1 MAGDYQRQIF
11 EIIKREIKGK
21 DSLGNVVGDILNISQ
36 DAVYRRYRGETHL
49 TINEVE
55 KLSRAFSISVDNL
68 FELDRTKIMFD
79 YQPLNMIEF
88 RMDSYL
94 ENICENILMLKAQE
108 SPELVMTINNTPF
121 LQLLNFPHLV
131 RFKLFFW
138 AKTHL
143 QLKEYENSLFK
154 YEKISEK
161 TFQTGVTILKNYI
174 TIPSKE
180 IYDLDLLRGF
190 AREIIYYYES
200 QLFEDPEYA
209 LHLLDKLSEFLMHLK
224 KQADAGQK
232 FIYGTEPPF
241 EGNDFEMYFNETL
254 NGSNS
259 IYYSSANMQGLFI
272 SHNLMNQIHTNDPAY
287 LKDSK
292 QVLDKQMANS
302 SLISKVNEKE
312 RNNYFFKI
320 QNTIQKHKK
329 RIELDMS
336 I

>member
-1 MAGDYQRQIF
+1 MAGDYQQQIF

-49 TINEVE
+49 TINEIE
-55 KLSRAFSISVDNL
+55 KLSRAFSISLDNL

-79 YQPLNMIEF
+79 FQPLNLIDF
-88 RMDSYL
+88 SMDSYL
-94 ENICENILMLKAQE
+94 ENICNNILSLKSQE
-108 SPELVMTINNTPF
+108 SPELIMSINNTPL

-143 QLKEYENSLFK
+143 QLKEYSESLFK

-209 LHLLDKLSEFLMHLK
+209 IHLLDKLSEFLDHLK
-224 KQADAGQK
+224 HQAEVGKK
-232 FIYGTEPPF
+232 FIFGTEPTIS
-241 EGNDFEMYFNETL
+241 GNDFEMYFNETL
-254 NGSNS
+254 NGSNTF
-259 IYYSSANMQGLFI
+259 YYKTEHIEGLFI
-272 SHNLMNQIHTNDPAY
+272 SHNLMNSIHTNDPVY
-287 LKDSK
+287 VKDSK
-292 QVLDKQMANS
+292 QVLDKQMVNS
-302 SLISKVNEKE
+302 SLISRVNEKE

>member
-1 MAGDYQRQIF
+1 MADYQRQMF
-11 EIIKREIKGK
+11 DIIKREIKGK

-49 TINEVE
+49 TINEME
-55 KLSRAFSISVDNL
+55 KLSRAFSISLDNL
-68 FELDRTKIMFD
+68 FELNRTKILFD
-79 YQPLNMIEF
+79 FQPLNLIDF
-88 RMDSYL
+88 SMDSYL
-94 ENICENILMLKAQE
+94 ENICNNMLSLKSQKDP
-108 SPELVMTINNTPF
+108 SLIMTINNTPL

-143 QLKEYENSLFK
+143 QLKEYEDSLFK

-190 AREIIYYYES
+190 AREIVYYYES
-200 QLFEDPEYA
+200 QLFEDANYA
-209 LHLLDKLSEFLMHLK
+209 IHLLDKMLEFLNHLQH
-224 KQADAGQK
+224 QATEGKK
-232 FIYGTEPPF
+232 FIFGTSPAAF
-241 EGNDFEMYFNETL
+241 GNEFQMYFNETL
-254 NGSNS
+254 NASTG
-259 IYYSSANMQGLFI
+259 YYYQTENAEGLFI
-272 SHNLMNQIHTNDPAY
+272 SHNLMNSIHTSDPVY
-287 LKDSK
+287 LKDSR
-292 QVLDKQMANS
+292 QILDKQLATS
-302 SLISKVNEKE
+302 SIISQVNEKE
-312 RNNYFFKI
+312 RNSYFFKI
-320 QNTIQKHKK
+320 RNMIEKHKK

>member
-1 MAGDYQRQIF
+1 MPNQYQQQIF

-49 TINEVE
+49 TINEIE
-55 KLSRAFSISVDNL
+55 KLSRAFSISIDNL
-68 FELDRTKIMFD
+68 FELNHSKILFD
-79 YQPLNMIEF
+79 FQPLNVIEF
-88 RMDSYL
+88 NMDNYL
-94 ENICENILMLKAQE
+94 ENISNNVLSLKAQE
-108 SPELVMTINNTPF
+108 EPELLMTINNTPF
-121 LQLLNFPHLV
+121 LQLLNFPHLI

-143 QLKEYENSLFK
+143 QLEEYADSLFK
-154 YEKISEK
+154 YEKISDK

-209 LHLLDKLSEFLMHLK
+209 IHLLDKLSEFLNHLK
-224 KQADAGQK
+224 NQATVGKK
-232 FIYGTEPPF
+232 FIFGTEAPF
-241 EGNDFEMYFNETL
+241 SGNDFEMYFNETL
-254 NGSNS
+254 NAHNS
-259 IYYSSANMQGLFI
+259 YHYKSKNSEGLFI
-272 SHNLMNQIHTNDPAY
+272 SHNLMNSIHTNDPVY
-287 LKDSK
+287 VKDSK
-292 QVLDKQMANS
+292 QILDKQLANS
-302 SLISKVNEKE
+302 SMISQINEKE
-312 RNNYFFKI
+312 RNSYFFKI
-320 QNTIQKHKK
+320 QNMIQKHKK
-329 RIELDMS
+329 RIELDLS

>member
-1 MAGDYQRQIF
+1 MAGDYQQQIF

-55 KLSRAFSISVDNL
+55 KLSRAFSISLDNL

-79 YQPLNMIEF
+79 FQPLNLIDF
-88 RMDSYL
+88 SMDSYL
-94 ENICENILMLKAQE
+94 ENICNNILSLKSQE
-108 SPELVMTINNTPF
+108 SPELIMSINNTPL

-143 QLKEYENSLFK
+143 QLKEYSESLFK

-209 LHLLDKLSEFLMHLK
+209 IHLLDKLSEFLDHLK
-224 KQADAGQK
+224 HQAEVGKK
-232 FIYGTEPPF
+232 FIFGTEPTIS
-241 EGNDFEMYFNETL
+241 GNDFEMYFNETL
-254 NGSNS
+254 NGSNTF
-259 IYYSSANMQGLFI
+259 YYKTEHIEGLFI
-272 SHNLMNQIHTNDPAY
+272 SHNLMNSIHTNDPVY
-287 LKDSK
+287 VKDSK
-292 QVLDKQMANS
+292 QVLDKQMVNS
-302 SLISKVNEKE
+302 SLISRVNEKE